1 MLSRTAASLY
11 WVGRYVERAEF
22 TARLIEATIRL
33 DSLSAAPGGRGRV
46 GERAARHRRRTTRFT
61 ASGEE
66 RSPANVSRY
75 LTLDRAQP
83 QLDPRLPRCR
93 ARQRPRG
100 PHRAVA
106 ARRGRRST
114 APGSA
119 CAIARPST
127 GGPGTLALV
136 ETLKAEARGFEGAV
150 HRMLRNESSWFLMLG
165 AAIERADNTAR
176 LIDVKYHLLLPEG
189 ELVGG
194 VIDRDQWTTILHTV
208 SAVNAYRLL
217 YRDGLKPGLVAEL
230 LIMRR
235 ELPRSLAASTDE
247 VVNLLN
253 LIGKRTGR
261 QGEAD
266 RLARQRQNA
275 MNRTSIR
282 GDLPRRAA
290 RISVRLHHRERPDR
304 PGDQPAVPL
313 RLSRRD
319 APLHPPP
326 HRLPLQRAAGADR
339 PAAAADPDEQRGPE
353 HHRLADRRR
362 LQRAAAPRPRRLRQR
377 DRTCSTSTAR
387 STMSA

>member
-33 DSLSAAPGGRGRV
+33 DSLSPRPAGEGAWESALLVTAAN
-46 GERAARHRRRTTRFT
+46 RAFT

-75 LTLDRAQP
+75 LTLDRANGSSIRAC
-83 QLDPRLPRCR
+83 LDA
-93 ARQRPRG
+93 ARG
-100 PHRAVA
+100 NARAVRTA
-106 ARRGRRST
+106 LSREAWEAINRAWLGLRDRST
-114 APGSA
+114 VS
-119 CAIARPST
+119 

-136 ETLKAEARGFEGAV
+136 DTLKAEARGFEGAV

-217 YRDGLKPGLVAEL
+217 YRDGLRPGQVAEL
-230 LIMRR
+230 LINRR

-275 MNRTSIR
+275 MNRASIESIIR
-282 GDLPRRAA
+282 GGLHEYLSAFIIENG
-290 RISVRLHHRERPDR
+290 RI
-304 PGDQPAVPL
+304 DQAISHQF
-313 RLSRRD
+313 RF
-319 APLHPPP
+319 A
-326 HRLPLQRAAGADR
+326 
-339 PAAAADPDEQRGPE
+339 
-353 HHRLADRRR
+353 
-362 LQRAAAPRPRRLRQR
+362 
-377 DRTCSTSTAR
+377 
-387 STMSA
+387 